1 MKFECLTPSQCGI
14 GNDCS
19 NCHEK
24 HVEKLDATID
34 KLVEAKFRVSVQVM
48 KESHQTT
55 YWVCLDKADRPL
67 DAMPWDGGRI
77 TPFKHT
83 NKEYAEQEAKDWAEF
98 LGVALIN
105 SVTEKK

>member
-19 NCHEK
+19 KCHEK

-34 KLVEAKFRVSVQVM
+34 KLVEVM
-48 KESHQTT
+48 E
-55 YWVCLDKADRPL
+55 KAADVTENASASIFERM
-67 DAMPWDGGRI
+67 D
-77 TPFKHT
+77 
-83 NKEYAEQEAKDWAEF
+83 YAQRMRD
-98 LGVALIN
+98 LIN